1 MMSDFWGYAGA
12 DTLAIL
18 LIGGVSFICLLCA
31 RKFVSNY
38 GE

>member
-1 MMSDFWGYAGA
+1 MSDFWGYAGA
-12 DTLAIL
+12 DILAIL

-31 RKFVSNY
+31 RIFVSNY

>member
-1 MMSDFWGYAGA
+1 MSDFWGYAGA

-18 LIGGVSFICLLCA
+18 FIGGVSFICLVCA
-31 RKFVSNY
+31 RIFVSNY

>member
-1 MMSDFWGYAGA
+1 MMSDFWGYADV

-18 LIGGVSFICLLCA
+18 FIGGVSFICLVCA
-31 RKFVSNY
+31 RIFVSNY